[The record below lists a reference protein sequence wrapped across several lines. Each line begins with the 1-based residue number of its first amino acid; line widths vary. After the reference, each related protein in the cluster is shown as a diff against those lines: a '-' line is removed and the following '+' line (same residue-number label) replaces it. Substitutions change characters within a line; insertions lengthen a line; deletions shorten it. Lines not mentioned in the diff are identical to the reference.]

1 MIPSDIRLVR
11 EVKKMPPTEELDF
24 EQAGE
29 DARKLVLLGAA
40 QKAGLFPALTEETD
54 LLTLKHKLKAD
65 ERALFIILEALSRL
79 GYVNKRKGKY
89 ILADKARPLFIEH
102 GDDYVGDYLPH
113 LLNIL
118 EAWLALPEI
127 IKGQKPKRGTPGDV
141 ASFMHAMASK
151 PDSFV
156 EEVVSHCLKRKKD
169 AKSAL
174 DLGGGPGKYAK
185 AFVNR
190 GLDAVLYDM
199 PETIDYVGMEFGLKN
214 IKNLTLKKG
223 DFTRDEFV
231 KEFGGVSFDIVFMG
245 NICHIYS
252 EEENKRLIRNVTNL
266 LRKGGLVAIEDFVRG
281 RSPGAEMFAVNMLAN
296 TEGGGTWTEAQYRE
310 WLESA
315 GFHGIE
321 ITDIA
326 GREKQLIT
334 AFLKKA

>member
-54 LLTLKHKLKAD
+54 IVTLKRKLKAD
-65 ERALFIILEALSRL
+65 ERALFIVLEALCRL
-79 GYVNKRKGKY
+79 GYVNKRKEKY

-102 GDDYVGDYLPH
+102 GDDYVGGYLPH
-113 LLNIL
+113 FLNIL

-127 IKGQKPKRGTPGDV
+127 IKGQKPKRETSRNV
-141 ASFMHAMASK
+141 AAFMHAMASK

-190 GLDAVLYDM
+190 GLNAVLYDL
-199 PETIDYVGMEFGLKN
+199 PQIIDYVGTEFGLKD
-214 IKNLTLKKG
+214 IRNLTLKKG
-223 DFTRDEFV
+223 DFTGDEFV
-231 KEFGGVSFDIVFMG
+231 KEFEVGSFDIVFMG

-252 EEENKRLIRNVTNL
+252 EEENKRLIKNVAKL
-266 LRKGGLVAIEDFVRG
+266 LRKSGLVAIEDFVRG
-281 RSPGAEMFAVNMLAN
+281 RSPDAEMFAVNMLAN
-296 TEGGGTWTEAQYRE
+296 TDGGGTWTEAQYRE
-310 WLESA
+310 WLENA

>member
-1 MIPSDIRLVR
+1 MSSED
-11 EVKKMPPTEELDF
+11 EFDF

-29 DARKLVLLGAA
+29 DAYKLVLLGAA
-40 QKAGLFPALTEETD
+40 QKAGLFLALTEEID
-54 LLTLKHKLKAD
+54 IPALKRKLKAD
-65 ERALFIILEALSRL
+65 ERALFIVLEALYRL
-79 GYVNKRKGKY
+79 GYVNKRKERY

-102 GDDYVGDYLPH
+102 GDDYVGGYLPH

-127 IKGQKPKRGTPGDV
+127 IKGQKPERGTPGDV
-141 ASFMHAMASK
+141 ASFMHAMASR
-151 PDSFV
+151 PDTAV
-156 EEVVSHCLKRKKD
+156 EYVVSLCLKRKKD
-169 AKSAL
+169 AKSVL

-190 GLDAVLYDM
+190 GLSVVLYDL
-199 PETIDYVGMEFGLKN
+199 PQTIDYVGTEFGLKD

-231 KEFGGVSFDIVFMG
+231 KEFEGESFDIIFMG

-252 EEENKRLIRNVTNL
+252 EKENKRLIRNVTKL

-281 RSPGAEMFAVNMLAN
+281 RSPDAEMFAVNMLAN

-315 GFHGIE
+315 GFHIME
-321 ITDIA
+321 ITDLPER
-326 GREKQLIT
+326 GNQLIT
-334 AFLKKA
+334 AFLEKA

>member
-1 MIPSDIRLVR
+1 MSSED
-11 EVKKMPPTEELDF
+11 EFDF
-24 EQAGE
+24 EKAGE

-54 LLTLKHKLKAD
+54 IATLKHKLKAD
-65 ERALFIILEALSRL
+65 ERALFIVLEALCRL
-79 GYVNKRKGKY
+79 GYVNKRKEKY
-89 ILADKARPLFIEH
+89 SLADKARPLFIEH
-102 GDDYVGDYLPH
+102 GEDYVGGYLPH

-118 EAWLALPEI
+118 EAWLSLPEI
-127 IKGQKPKRGTPGDV
+127 IKGQKPKRETSRNV
-141 ASFMHAMASK
+141 AAFMHAMASR

-190 GLDAVLYDM
+190 GMSAVLYDL
-199 PETIDYVGMEFGLKN
+199 PQTIDYVGTEFRLKD

-231 KEFGGVSFDIVFMG
+231 KEFGGLSFDIVFMG

-281 RSPGAEMFAVNMLAN
+281 RSLGAEMFAVNMLAN
-296 TEGGGTWTEAQYRE
+296 TESGGTWTEAQYRE
-310 WLESA
+310 WLEGA
-315 GFHGIE
+315 GFHSIE
-321 ITDIA
+321 ITDLDER
-326 GREKQLIT
+326 GNQLIT
-334 AFLKKA
+334 AFLEKA

>member
-1 MIPSDIRLVR
+1 LIPSDILLIK

-24 EQAGE
+24 EQTGE

-54 LLTLKHKLKAD
+54 IATLKRKLKAD
-65 ERALFIILEALSRL
+65 ERALFIVLEALYRL
-79 GYVNKRKGKY
+79 GYVNKRKEKY

-127 IKGQKPKRGTPGDV
+127 IKGQKPKRVTSRNV
-141 ASFMHAMASK
+141 AAFMHAMASK

-156 EEVVSHCLKRKKD
+156 EEVVSHCLGRKKD

-190 GLDAVLYDM
+190 GLDAVLYDL
-199 PETIDYVGMEFGLKN
+199 PETIDYVSTEFELKD

-231 KEFGGVSFDIVFMG
+231 KEFEGESFDIVFMG

-252 EEENKRLIRNVTNL
+252 EEENKKILKNVTKL
-266 LRKGGLVAIEDFVRG
+266 LRNGGMVAIEDFVRG
-281 RSPGAEMFAVNMLAN
+281 RSPDAEMFAVNMLAN
-296 TEGGGTWTEAQYRE
+296 TEGGGTWTEAQYSE
-310 WLESA
+310 WLENA
-315 GFHGIE
+315 GFHSIE
-321 ITDIA
+321 ITDLDER
-326 GREKQLIT
+326 GNQLIT
-334 AFLKKA
+334 AFQEKA

>member
-1 MIPSDIRLVR
+1 VK
-11 EVKKMPPTEELDF
+11 EVKMSSEDNFDF

-40 QKAGLFPALTEETD
+40 QKAGLFPVLIEETD
-54 LLTLKHKLKAD
+54 ITTLKRKLKAD
-65 ERALFIILEALSRL
+65 ERALFIVLEALYSL
-79 GYVNKRKGKY
+79 GYVNKKKEKY

-118 EAWLALPEI
+118 EAWLVLPEI
-127 IKGQKPKRGTPGDV
+127 IKGQKPERETPRDV

-151 PDSFV
+151 PDKAV
-156 EEVVSHCLKRKKD
+156 ENVVNLCLKRKKD

-190 GLDAVLYDM
+190 GLSAVLYDM
-199 PETIDYVGMEFGLKN
+199 PETIDYVGTEFGLRD
-214 IKNLTLKKG
+214 IRNLTLKKG

-231 KEFGGVSFDIVFMG
+231 KEFEGKLFDIVFMG

-252 EEENKRLIRNVTNL
+252 EEENKRLLNNVTKL

-281 RSPGAEMFAVNMLAN
+281 RSPDAEMFAVNMLAN
-296 TEGGGTWTEAQYRE
+296 TEGGSTWTEAQYRE
-310 WLESA
+310 WLKSA
-315 GFHGIE
+315 GFHSIE
-321 ITDIA
+321 ITDLA
-326 GREKQLIT
+326 ERENQLIT
-334 AFLKKA
+334 AFLEKA

>member
-1 MIPSDIRLVR
+1 MSSEDGF
-11 EVKKMPPTEELDF
+11 DF

-40 QKAGLFPALTEETD
+40 QKAGLFPALIEETD
-54 LLTLKHKLKAD
+54 IATLKHKLKAD
-65 ERALFIILEALSRL
+65 ERALFIVLEALCRL
-79 GYVNKRKGKY
+79 GYVNKRKEKY
-89 ILADKARPLFIEH
+89 SLADKARPLFIEH

-118 EAWLALPEI
+118 EAWLSLPEI
-127 IKGQKPKRGTPGDV
+127 IKGQKPERGTPKDV

-156 EEVVSHCLKRKKD
+156 EEVVSHCLGRKKD

-190 GLDAVLYDM
+190 GMSAVLYDL
-199 PETIDYVGMEFGLKN
+199 PQTIDYVSTEFRLKD

-231 KEFGGVSFDIVFMG
+231 KEFGGLSFDIVFMG

-252 EEENKRLIRNVTNL
+252 EEENKRLIRNVANL

-281 RSPGAEMFAVNMLAN
+281 RSPDAEMFAVNMLAN

-315 GFHGIE
+315 GFHSIE
-321 ITDIA
+321 ITDLDER
-326 GREKQLIT
+326 GNQLIT
-334 AFLKKA
+334 AFLEKA